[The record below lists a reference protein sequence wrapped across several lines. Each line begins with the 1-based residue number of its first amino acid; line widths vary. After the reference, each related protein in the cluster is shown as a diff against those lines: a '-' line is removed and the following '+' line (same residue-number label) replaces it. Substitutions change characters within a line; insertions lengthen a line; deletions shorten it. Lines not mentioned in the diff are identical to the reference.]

1 MLPRPPRSTLFPY
14 TTLFRSCISSLPP
27 GSTET
32 NWRVAHLCAFFTKV
46 GSRGLMQRRASFSS
60 PVPLK
65 DKTCLASA
73 ESIDPKR
80 DRLVESHLSKN
91 EMPDHAL

>member
-1 MLPRPPRSTLFPY
+1 
-14 TTLFRSCISSLPP
+14 
-27 GSTET
+27 
-32 NWRVAHLCAFFTKV
+32 
-46 GSRGLMQRRASFSS
+46 MQRRASFSS

-80 DRLVESHLSKN
+80 DRLVEPHLSKD
-91 EMPDHAL
+91 ERWATRRKTMLPGTLASSYFAAIL

>member
-1 MLPRPPRSTLFPY
+1 
-14 TTLFRSCISSLPP
+14 
-27 GSTET
+27 
-32 NWRVAHLCAFFTKV
+32 
-46 GSRGLMQRRASFSS
+46 MQRRASFSS

-80 DRLVESHLSKN
+80 DRLVEPHLSKKRKVGYPPN
-91 EMPDHAL
+91 GENGF

>member
-1 MLPRPPRSTLFPY
+1 M
-14 TTLFRSCISSLPP
+14 
-27 GSTET
+27 
-32 NWRVAHLCAFFTKV
+32 FFAKV

-80 DRLVESHLSKN
+80 DRLVEPHLSKD
-91 EMPDHAL
+91 ERWATSRKTMLPGTLAGSYFAAIL

>member
-1 MLPRPPRSTLFPY
+1 
-14 TTLFRSCISSLPP
+14 
-27 GSTET
+27 
-32 NWRVAHLCAFFTKV
+32 
-46 GSRGLMQRRASFSS
+46 MQRRVSFSS

-80 DRLVESHLSKN
+80 DRLVEPHLSKD
-91 EMPDHAL
+91 ERWPPAEKQCYLEL

>member
-1 MLPRPPRSTLFPY
+1 
-14 TTLFRSCISSLPP
+14 
-27 GSTET
+27 
-32 NWRVAHLCAFFTKV
+32 
-46 GSRGLMQRRASFSS
+46 MQRRASFSS

-80 DRLVESHLSKN
+80 DRLVEPHLSKKRKVGYPPKN
-91 EMPDHAL
+91 NATWNFSK